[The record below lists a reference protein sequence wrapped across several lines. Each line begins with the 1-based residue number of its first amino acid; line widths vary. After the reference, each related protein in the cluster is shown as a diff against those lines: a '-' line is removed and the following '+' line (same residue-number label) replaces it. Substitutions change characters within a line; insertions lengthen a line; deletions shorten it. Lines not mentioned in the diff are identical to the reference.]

1 MQIIKS
7 LLKLL
12 VFICPFMATAQ
23 STYLPEGDKGYHFI
37 DRMEIKQQVN
47 TDINFSTIK
56 PYNRKYIVQ
65 ETEYFDSILRAT
77 ADSQVDPKNIHPKLT
92 PIDEY
97 NKNSF
102 YMNNSEWVTG
112 SKESFLSKKPFL
124 KSLYVTKTNMFEVN
138 TKDFFLVVNPI
149 LQFVVGKESGNANT
163 LYLNTRGINIRGM
176 ISKKIGFYSSITDN
190 QESGP
195 SYFQQKVHNFNAV
208 PGVGFYKNFKTN
220 GFDYF
225 DARGYVAVNVAKYID
240 ITFGYDKTFI
250 GNGYR
255 SLFFG
260 ADGNSNLFTKI
271 NLKIWKLNY
280 QLIYSEL
287 TPQFTKTG
295 DTLLDK
301 KYATMHHL
309 DVNVTKWL
317 NIGLFESIIF
327 GRTNSYELSYLNPFI
342 FFRSVE
348 GSLGSPDNA
357 FIGLDFKA
365 NVAHHLQFYGQFN
378 LDEFVLS
385 QAKANTGWW
394 GNKWGLQLGAKYVDA
409 FGVPNLDLQLESNSV
424 KPFTY
429 SHYGT
434 GTVVANYTHYNQPI
448 AHPLGANLSELIGIA
463 MYQPAPKWYI
473 NARII
478 YYKQGLDS
486 LDGRNYGSNPF
497 RDYNTRVGDYGY
509 FIGTGRTANCLNASL
524 SLSYEFRENLF
535 FELTAQKR
543 NYKILNEST
552 NNASMITAGI
562 RLNIRKREYD
572 Y

>member
-12 VFICPFMATAQ
+12 VFICPFIATAQ

-37 DRMEIKQQVN
+37 DRLEIKQQVN

-77 ADSQVDPKNIHPKLT
+77 ADSPFDPKNIHPKLT

-97 NKNSF
+97 NQNSF

-138 TKDFFLVVNPI
+138 TKDFFLAVNPI
-149 LQFVVGKESGNANT
+149 LQFQIGKESGNDNM
-163 LYLNTRGINIRGM
+163 LYLNTRGINVRGM
-176 ISKKIGFYSSITDN
+176 ISKKVGFYSSITDN
-190 QESGP
+190 QERGP
-195 SYFQQKVHNFNAV
+195 LYFQQKVNDFRAV
-208 PGVGFYKNFKTN
+208 PGVGFYKGFKNN

-240 ITFGYDKTFI
+240 LEFGYDKTFI

-255 SLFFG
+255 SLYFG
-260 ADGNSNLFTKI
+260 YDGNSNLFAKI

-287 TPQFTKTG
+287 IPQFTKTG

-301 KYATMHHL
+301 KYSTMHHL
-309 DVNVTKWL
+309 SVNVTKWL

-357 FIGLDFKA
+357 MAGLDFKA
-365 NVAHHLQFYGQFN
+365 NVAHHLQFYGQFM
-378 LDEFVLS
+378 LDEFKLD

-394 GNKWGLQLGAKYVDA
+394 GNKWGIQLGAKYIDA
-409 FGVPNLDLQLESNSV
+409 FGVPNLDLQLESNIV
-424 KPFTY
+424 RPFTY
-429 SHYGT
+429 SHYGE
-434 GTVVANYTHYNQPI
+434 VANYTHYNQPI
-448 AHPLGANLSELIGIA
+448 AHPLGANFSELIGIV

-473 NARII
+473 NGRII

-486 LDGRNYGSNPF
+486 LNGRNYGSNPF
-497 RDYNTRVGDYGY
+497 RDNNSRTGDYGY

-524 SLSYEFRENLF
+524 CLSYEFKENLF

-543 NYKILNEST
+543 NYEILNEST
-552 NNASMITAGI
+552 SNTSMITLSL